1 MLHSVNFCPSAIL
14 TKRDSYAMLAKVT
27 TLRSIYKDFK
37 STFNQIIIH
46 TDSMQI
52 PLRYKTLFYI

>member
-27 TLRSIYKDFK
+27 TLRSIKIYIQSEHNTYRF
-37 STFNQIIIH
+37 H
-46 TDSMQI
+46 TD
-52 PLRYKTLFYI
+52 